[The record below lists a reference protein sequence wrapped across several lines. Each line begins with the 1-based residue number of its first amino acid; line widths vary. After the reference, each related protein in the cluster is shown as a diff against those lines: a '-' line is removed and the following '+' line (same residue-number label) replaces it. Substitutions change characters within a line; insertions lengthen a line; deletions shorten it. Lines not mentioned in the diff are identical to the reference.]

1 MYVKWNWLII
11 FVFVDL
17 IKLKQ
22 VLLHI
27 DVNGGLLPTGSSS
40 PDYIDQSLLLRN
52 LTKRGL
58 EVMLTIT
65 ELIAVISLCVAF
77 YSLGYVCGKHDAKI
91 EK

>member
-1 MYVKWNWLII
+1 M
-11 FVFVDL
+11 
-17 IKLKQ
+17 
-22 VLLHI
+22 LLHI

-77 YSLGYVCGKHDAKI
+77 YSLGYVRGKRMMPR
-91 EK
+91 

>member
-1 MYVKWNWLII
+1 MFSVKIN
-11 FVFVDL
+11 V
-17 IKLKQ
+17 K

-65 ELIAVISLCVAF
+65 ELIAVISMCVAF
-77 YSLGYVCGKHDAKI
+77 YSLGYVRGKHDAKT
-91 EK
+91 EKDRPTLRK

>member
-1 MYVKWNWLII
+1 MFSVKIN
-11 FVFVDL
+11 V
-17 IKLKQ
+17 K

-27 DVNGGLLPTGSSS
+27 DVNGGLLLTGSSS

-77 YSLGYVCGKHDAKI
+77 YSLGYVRGKHDAKT

>member
-1 MYVKWNWLII
+1 M
-11 FVFVDL
+11 
-17 IKLKQ
+17 
-22 VLLHI
+22 LLHI

-40 PDYIDQSLLLRN
+40 PDYIDQSLLLGN

-77 YSLGYVCGKHDAKI
+77 YSLGYVRGKHDAKT
-91 EK
+91 EKDRPTLRK